1 MGCSEESERGGDGCR
16 EVMVDD
22 VGGNFV
28 QAQANPMDLQ
38 RDIRQAWYKIE
49 CGRRA
54 VADGIGK
61 TEPDVELLIMIQD
74 IREIRN
80 ESIVVSRCRG

>member
-1 MGCSEESERGGDGCR
+1 MGCSEESECGDDGCR
-16 EVMVDD
+16 EVVCDH

-28 QAQANPMDLQ
+28 QAQTDPVDLQ

-49 CGRRA
+49 CGRRT

-74 IREIRN
+74 IREIRD